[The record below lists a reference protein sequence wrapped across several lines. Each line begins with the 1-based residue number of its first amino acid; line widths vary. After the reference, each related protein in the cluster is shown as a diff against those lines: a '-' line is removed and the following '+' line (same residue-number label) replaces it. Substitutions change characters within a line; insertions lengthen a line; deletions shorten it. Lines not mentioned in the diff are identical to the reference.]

1 MIMFKL
7 DDLLWANR
15 KTAEEVKKATGISA
29 ATLSSI
35 RNGKNA
41 NISINTLD
49 KLCEYFNCTVNDII
63 EHVSDKKFP

>member
-29 ATLSSI
+29 ATLSAI
-35 RNGKNA
+35 RNGKNL
-41 NISINTLD
+41 NISIQTLD
-49 KLCEYFNCTVNDII
+49 KLCEYFDCS
-63 EHVSDKKFP
+63 VSDILEYVSK